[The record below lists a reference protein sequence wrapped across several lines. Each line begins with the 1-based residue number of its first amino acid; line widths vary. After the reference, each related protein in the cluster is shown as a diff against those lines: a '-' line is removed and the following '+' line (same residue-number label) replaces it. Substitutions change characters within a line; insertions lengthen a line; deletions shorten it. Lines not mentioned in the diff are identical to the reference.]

1 MKIGDRV
8 RFLNDVGGGII
19 SGFRDRDTVLV
30 RDSDGFD
37 IPTLRSDV
45 VVIET
50 DNHNLT
56 KEQKA
61 VHKPR
66 PQNLSEKD
74 VVSSRPLNKSMKG
87 KNDNGEEKEID
98 PAEQIVSFRPKAQ
111 ERSGAEE
118 LEIYLAFL
126 PVDPKQMTTTNFE
139 AYLVNDCN
147 FFVHFSLLT
156 HEGKACTLRHEG
168 EIPPNTKIFLEEFS
182 REKIE
187 EWSRLTIQLTAFK
200 RDKSFLPK
208 APLSVSLRI
217 EGIKFYKLHTFQPSE
232 FFNEPAL
239 QFEVVRHDRPIRS
252 LFVDAGS
259 LREEVLEPLPSVWEK
274 KSQGSR
280 ESVRPT
286 GKKHNGKGLIEV
298 DLHASALLD
307 NLTGLQPKD
316 ILDLQ
321 IRTFHETMKAHLKE
335 KARRIVFIH
344 GKGDGVLRN
353 TLLSELK
360 RNYPKCLAQD
370 ASFQNYGFGATM
382 ITIY

>member
-1 MKIGDRV
+1 
-8 RFLNDVGGGII
+8 
-19 SGFRDRDTVLV
+19 
-30 RDSDGFD
+30 
-37 IPTLRSDV
+37 
-45 VVIET
+45 
-50 DNHNLT
+50 
-56 KEQKA
+56 
-61 VHKPR
+61 
-66 PQNLSEKD
+66 
-74 VVSSRPLNKSMKG
+74 
-87 KNDNGEEKEID
+87 
-98 PAEQIVSFRPKAQ
+98 
-111 ERSGAEE
+111 
-118 LEIYLAFL
+118 
-126 PVDPKQMTTTNFE
+126 MT
-139 AYLVNDCN
+139 AI